1 MSKDKLLLSLLLA
14 GGTICGI
21 ILYSLFAHR
30 EEKELDSVLKLC
42 REKLEGV
49 EAMFNQM

>member
-1 MSKDKLLLSLLLA
+1 MSKEKFLLSLLLA

-21 ILYSLFAHR
+21 LLYSLFSHR
-30 EEKELDSVLKLC
+30 EKKRFNSILKLC

-49 EAMFNQM
+49 EAMLNQM